1 MKPLIIAA
9 AAILPIVAA
18 GLAGCAPIADTS
30 YSSKVSNSRDFTR
43 VGEVMLHV
51 DVLENLPN
59 CPGRA
64 CYPEKAKNLIYSE
77 LVYVGLN
84 GSMQPIFRRRDS
96 DILIEEMPPHR
107 RVIQRF
113 PEAKGQFTLDYSK
126 GRLITM
132 LDRTVEIIDAS
143 PAGVTFTV
151 RHTPAAVTFTA
162 Q

>member
-51 DVLENLPN
+51 DVLENLPD

-64 CYPEKAKNLIYSE
+64 CLPGKSEKLGVFRI
-77 LVYVGLN
+77 GLC
-84 GSMQPIFRRRDS
+84 GTER
-96 DILIEEMPPHR
+96 
-107 RVIQRF
+107 
-113 PEAKGQFTLDYSK
+113 LDAAHIPAP
-126 GRLITM
+126 RL
-132 LDRTVEIIDAS
+132 
-143 PAGVTFTV
+143 
-151 RHTPAAVTFTA
+151 
-162 Q
+162 

>member
-9 AAILPIVAA
+9 AAILPIAAA

-51 DVLENLPN
+51 DVLENLPD

-64 CYPEKAKNLIYSE
+64 CLPEKAKNLVYSE

-84 GSMQPIFRRRDS
+84 GAMQPIFRRRDS

-107 RVIQRF
+107 GVIQRF

-132 LDRTVEIIDAS
+132 LDRTVEIIEAT